1 MDKTNIWKSSGDLR
15 KMRAV
20 KYVVKE
26 YLKDPFN
33 SIYIEH
39 RGETGWA
46 IIQRGTCLNKEGK
59 WEFEPMPSSRTEE
72 FFQRTRFK
80 DEQEAFEFFEKVVKE
95 DVDSI

>member
-1 MDKTNIWKSSGDLR
+1 MPLDVRCRISVVELLDCLDLYR
-15 KMRAV
+15 
-20 KYVVKE
+20 
-26 YLKDPFN
+26 YL
-33 SIYIEH
+33 Y
-39 RGETGWA
+39 GWA

-72 FFQRTRFK
+72 FFERTRFK